1 MRAVTFLSS
10 YAKTGL
16 QVCGI
21 QLAAAQV
28 SRGNG
33 GDHSSF
39 LIVLEASY
47 GACVIA
53 DFERAEET
61 CNPVGSLHR
70 PFQGSRFWCSHW
82 DNRMI

>member
-1 MRAVTFLSS
+1 MHRRDCRCVGYNLLPHRSVEET
-10 YAKTGL
+10 
-16 QVCGI
+16 VGI
-21 QLAAAQV
+21 TVA
-28 SRGNG
+28 
-33 GDHSSF
+33 F

-61 CNPVGSLHR
+61 LNPVGSLHR

-82 DNRMI
+82 DNGTI